1 VPGEGR
7 LAGDRPFPSGEK
19 LGKEEMEGTRTRT
32 KEEVRDALRELLDPE
47 YPISLVDLGLIRGI
61 EVKGSRAEIKLT
73 YTCMGCPA
81 MDMIQDDIRDRT
93 LEMDGIDEVDIEVVW
108 ETWSRKDI
116 TPLGK
121 KQLKRVGVV

>member
-1 VPGEGR
+1 M
-7 LAGDRPFPSGEK
+7 EK
-19 LGKEEMEGTRTRT
+19 TRTE
-32 KEEVRDALRELLDPE
+32 EEVRDALREVLDPE

-61 EVKGSRAEIKLT
+61 EVEGKKAGIKLT

-81 MDMIQDDIRDRT
+81 MDMIQDDVRERV

-116 TPLGK
+116 TLLGR
-121 KQLKRVGVV
+121 KQLKSVGVV

>member
-1 VPGEGR
+1 M
-7 LAGDRPFPSGEK
+7 EK
-19 LGKEEMEGTRTRT
+19 TQTRT
-32 KEEVRDALRELLDPE
+32 EGEVRDALREVLDPE

-61 EVKGSRAEIKLT
+61 EVEGKKAGIKLT

-81 MDMIQDDIRDRT
+81 MEMIQDDVKDRI

-116 TPLGK
+116 TPLGER
-121 KQLKRVGVV
+121 QLKSVGVV